1 MRVETSAWSHCIYEG
16 ISTQHLQIKVYF
28 CICLDTETEVLTTS
42 KLLKFVFVKESSKT
56 KHYYVFALAAIETW
70 NIYEWMTWFE
80 KVKWSWNSEN
90 SHICCRLVKN
100 WWHCKQMWSEFQWK
114 LSNSSGDMVLH
125 TNKHL
130 LKVFFWYI
138 KWNFVG
144 KTFAFFAF
152 SIVLHIIEFLA
163 SFHKIILG
171 INLTFWTQFD

>member
-1 MRVETSAWSHCIYEG
+1 MRVETSAWSHCLYEG

-90 SHICCRLVKN
+90 SHICCRLVKT
-100 WWHCKQMWSEFQWK
+100 
-114 LSNSSGDMVLH
+114 DDTV
-125 TNKHL
+125 NK
-130 LKVFFWYI
+130 YI

-152 SIVLHIIEFLA
+152 SIVLHIIELLA